1 MKKVIRLTENDL
13 EKIIERVISEQ
24 SAQRMIFPVGWNSL
38 YRATAGPGTNEA
50 LLEKVFSDEIRNKAD
65 FDALETYLS
74 KKPRQGYNYKSIQ
87 DVLNGELGDY
97 DRATLDR
104 ISKNIK
110 SKTGYSVTYTP
121 DTKRGSIRANTIK
134 INKGTVSPAIT
145 KTDTSNVLATQVGS
159 KSPLSYAPDQAP
171 QKPNTTTTQ
180 WVKAPS
186 EQEVIAGTKILK
198 PSTVGDV
205 VKKIQ
210 QALGFTGKDLDSKF
224 GNNTFNAIK
233 KFQKEVG
240 LKDDGIVGR
249 DTYTRLFRPQVEK
262 ANVASKGLKRVA
274 PSIGQPTSQMASAQ
288 TGVDDFS

>member
-1 MKKVIRLTENDL
+1 MGKVIRLKENDL

-24 SAQRMIFPVGWNSL
+24 SAQRMIFPVGWSSL
-38 YRATAGPGTNEA
+38 TRATSGPGTNEA

-74 KKPRQGYNYKSIQ
+74 KKPLQGYNYKSIQ

-97 DRATLDR
+97 DRPTLDR

-159 KSPLSYAPDQAP
+159 KSPLSYAP

-186 EQEVIAGTKILK
+186 EQEVIAGTKMLK

-210 QALGFTGKDLDSKF
+210 QALGFTGKDLDGKF

-262 ANVASKGLKRVA
+262 ANVA